1 MQEPELIRC
10 TIPEA
15 LTGWRLD
22 RALANLYPQYS
33 RGQLQSWIH
42 AGRVQV
48 DRQTSSRARRTVRVG
63 EHVHILPVSEPSPL
77 TDLPEPIPLGIVY
90 EDAALLVVDKPA
102 GLTVHPGAGCT
113 AHTLLNA
120 LLHHDPSLESLPR
133 AGIVHRLDKHT
144 SGLLLVAKTRKAY
157 TVLVEMLRVRA
168 ISREYLAVVLGSPRP
183 QQGRIELP
191 LGRHPVRRTRMTTVT
206 PDRLGRP
213 GVRTAR
219 TGYRVRELLGAYSL
233 LQLSLH
239 TGRTHQVRVHL
250 AAIGHPVAGDTVY
263 GGRRAAAHA
272 ARQMLHAHALRFT
285 HPHNGDQVQL
295 EAAPPADMQALLA
308 KLRRGTAQAAR
319 QAS

>member
-1 MQEPELIRC
+1 MRC
-10 TIPEA
+10 TIPQA

-22 RALANLYPQYS
+22 RALASLYPQYS
-33 RGQLQSWIH
+33 RGQLQCWIR

-48 DRQTSSRARRTVRVG
+48 DKQTSSRTCQTVHVG
-63 EHVHILPVSEPSPL
+63 ERVHILPTSEPSPL
-77 TDLPEPIPLGIVY
+77 TDLPEPIPLRIVY

-168 ISREYLAVVLGSPRP
+168 ISREYLAVVLGFPRP
-183 QQGRIELP
+183 KQGCIELP
-191 LGRHPVRRTRMTTVT
+191 LGRHPVRRTRMTAVT

-213 GVRTAR
+213 GIRTAR
-219 TGYRVRELLGAYSL
+219 TCYRVREPLGAYSL

-239 TGRTHQVRVHL
+239 TGRTHQIRVHL

-263 GGRRAAAHA
+263 GGRRADTHA
-272 ARQMLHAHALRFT
+272 VRQMLHAHALRFA
-285 HPHNGDQVQL
+285 HPHSDCKVQL
-295 EAAPPADMQALLA
+295 EAAPHADMQTLLA
-308 KLRRGTAQAAR
+308 ELRGMTAQSAR